1 MWKKVRENWPIRILP
16 FTAAEKKA
24 LVRGADDAARA
35 YQISFNLSAQPA
47 AKWVELFQTSW
58 YQQYGG
64 SVIPRVTG
72 GRVQIASSIAELQ
85 ITLSRLKLA
94 VATAN
99 ERYGALVEQQN
110 EEAKEA
116 ADARRQGED
125 TKRSAQ
131 QTMADALDKLQF

>member
-1 MWKKVRENWPIRILP
+1 MFKKVRENWPIRILP

-24 LVRGADDAARA
+24 LVRGADDARQT

-64 SVIPRVTG
+64 SVIPRVAG
-72 GRVQIASSIAELQ
+72 GTVQIASSIAELQ

-99 ERYGALVEQQN
+99 ERYGALIAQQD
-110 EEAKEA
+110 KEA
-116 ADARRQGED
+116 ADAKRQDED

-131 QTMADALDKLQF
+131 DAMSDALDKLQF